1 MSIEPDYSIPN
12 GDKDTGDT
20 ITFKRSHFYLALLPV
35 MFVCGLGVGYLFW
48 GQTDNQAMLAYEEAT
63 SDDAVEAKAEIVE
76 TENIVG
82 QIQRFDVASTDDPC
96 IGPQKAPITI
106 IEFSDFQCGYCARFV
121 DTTLVPLLE
130 TYPDEIRFCYRD
142 FPLDNIHPEA
152 RPAAEAAQCAFE
164 QNKFWEFHNGLFRSQ
179 TALSNNLYMEL
190 ADKLNLDIDEFEKCY
205 SSGKFRG
212 RVNDDFNVGRD
223 LGVTGTPTF
232 FVNGRPLVGAQ
243 PLEAFMAVIE
253 SELRTQ

>member
-1 MSIEPDYSIPN
+1 MSIDPDYSTTT
-12 GDKDTGDT
+12 GDISTGDT
-20 ITFKRSHFYLALLPV
+20 VTFKRSHFYIALALV
-35 MFVCGLGVGYLFW
+35 MFICGLAAGYLFW
-48 GQTDNQAMLAYEEAT
+48 GQTDDDSVAQSDARVENKVEIDEAQV
-63 SDDAVEAKAEIVE
+63 D
-76 TENIVG
+76 VG
-82 QIQRFDVASTDDPC
+82 QIQRFDVGSIDDPC
-96 IGPQKAPITI
+96 IGPEDAPITI
-106 IEFSDFQCGYCARFV
+106 VEFSDFQCAYCARFV

-152 RPAAEAAQCAFE
+152 RSAAEAAQCAFE
-164 QNKFWEFHNGLFRSQ
+164 QNKFWEFHNGIFRNQ
-179 TALSNNLYMEL
+179 TNLSDDLYMDL
-190 ADKLNLDIDEFEKCY
+190 AGKINLDIDEFVKCF
-205 SSGKFRG
+205 SSGRFRG
-212 RVNDDFNVGRD
+212 RVNEDFSVARG